1 MLERFVRAAAV
12 GAVLLLLAAQLPAA
26 AQQKPRPGT
35 VTPASSR
42 TPAEDTEVDFVES
55 DQAVWNARSINDSI
69 FQDGASVNSV
79 MFEKKAVRDLRR
91 ADFLPK
97 TKVEDVQVKEP
108 MTTPSVIRIQGKPVQ
123 LPSTTP

>member
-1 MLERFVRAAAV
+1 MSERFVRAAMV
-12 GAVLLLLAAQLPAA
+12 GAALLLLAAQLPAT
-26 AQQKPRPGT
+26 AQPKPRPGT
-35 VTPASSR
+35 VTPAGSQ

-55 DQAVWNARSINDSI
+55 DQAVWNARSVNDSI

-97 TKVEDVQVKEP
+97 TRVEDVQVNEP
-108 MTTPSVIRIQGKPVQ
+108 MTAPSVIRIQGKPVQ
-123 LPSTTP
+123 LPTTTP